1 MLPLVILLIIALTG
15 TRIVTAF
22 LHGTSAG
29 ALGAFLGVGRKVL
42 FIVASDIFDGIF
54 VYRNVPAG
62 HLSYI
67 FYDHLVVGVFLIVLV
82 ALGTHVTRQIVDRP
96 AHVGTAFADQRTD
109 HLSHIFPVMLEQD
122 APLRIGH
129 PPRCD
134 RQILTRGTRIGRVHI
149 QLKIRHDKEVIPQF
163 VREVGRIAQQ
173 RVQVAHHGDDGLGL
187 PRPLAAV
194 FDFEQRRDHLVDM
207 APVLR
212 QEKFAAGVI
221 IILFHNGIDSRRP
234 SRSRNIVPFGPNTS
248 NF

>member
-1 MLPLVILLIIALTG
+1 M
-15 TRIVTAF
+15 
-22 LHGTSAG
+22 
-29 ALGAFLGVGRKVL
+29 
-42 FIVASDIFDGIF
+42 
-54 VYRNVPAG
+54 
-62 HLSYI
+62 
-67 FYDHLVVGVFLIVLV
+67 
-82 ALGTHVTRQIVDRP
+82 
-96 AHVGTAFADQRTD
+96 
-109 HLSHIFPVMLEQD
+109 
-122 APLRIGH
+122 
-129 PPRCD
+129 
-134 RQILTRGTRIGRVHI
+134 
-149 QLKIRHDKEVIPQF
+149 IPQF